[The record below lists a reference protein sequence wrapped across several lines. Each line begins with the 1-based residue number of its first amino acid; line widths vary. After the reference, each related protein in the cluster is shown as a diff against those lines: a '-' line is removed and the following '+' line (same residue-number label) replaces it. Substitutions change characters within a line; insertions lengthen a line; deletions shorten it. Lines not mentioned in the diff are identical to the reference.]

1 MSGPSPHRVPS
12 FAVLIGLAWPVVVS
26 RASQAVI
33 GFCDAVMVK
42 PYGEDA
48 IAATTTGAM
57 NSLNVFILPMGVV
70 FIVQSFAA
78 QLAGRGDLAGA
89 RRYGFYGLAI
99 ALASAAATLVV
110 IPAIGPAIAGMDYT
124 PAVGELLGDYMA
136 IRLLSCGAV
145 VGTEAIANWYG
156 GLGNTRLPMVVNFVA
171 MGFNLAFNWVFIYG
185 NLGAPE
191 LGVRGAAL
199 ASALASWGAFGVIA
213 VLFLR
218 RADERTR
225 LRLPEFSRML
235 RFGVPNGIN
244 WFLEFAAFSIFINVI
259 VVDLGTTALG
269 ALMAVVQVNS
279 IAFMPAFGIASAG
292 AILVGQAIGAHARDH
307 VSAIVWRT
315 ATLTSLWMGMVAA
328 IYLSVP
334 DRVMGLFE
342 SDELSNTAL
351 VELGAGLLAVSTAW
365 QLFDAVAMTLSETLR
380 AAGDTLWCMWARIGL
395 AWAVFLPCAAVV
407 VWRQGGGPVAAVWCL
422 VVYMAALAAVLVW
435 RYSSGV
441 WRRIDL
447 TGTDPVRDGP
457 LRDD

>member
-1 MSGPSPHRVPS
+1 MSAPIPRVAPS
-12 FAVLIGLAWPVVVS
+12 FATLLALAWPTVVS
-26 RASQAVI
+26 RASQAII

-57 NSLNVFILPMGVV
+57 NSFNVFILPMGVV

-78 QLAGRGDLAGA
+78 QLAGRGDLTGA
-89 RRYGFYGLAI
+89 RRHGWYGLV
-99 ALASAAATLVV
+99 LACVSALVV
-110 IPAIGPAIAGMDYT
+110 LAGLPAVAPVIASMDYT
-124 PAVGELLGDYMA
+124 PAVGDLLGDYMV

-145 VGTEAIANWYG
+145 VGTEAIANFYG

-171 MGFNLAFNWVFIYG
+171 MGLNIAFNWIFIYG

-191 LGVRGAAL
+191 LGVRGAAI
-199 ASALASWGAFGVIA
+199 ASTLASWGAFAVIF

-218 RADERTR
+218 GPGGRGR
-225 LRLPEFSRML
+225 LRATELTRML
-235 RFGVPNGIN
+235 RFGVPNGVN

-292 AILVGQAIGAHARDH
+292 AILVGQAIGARHHDD
-307 VSAIVWRT
+307 VDAIVWRT
-315 ATLTSLWMGMVAA
+315 ATLTSMWMGMVALV
-328 IYLSVP
+328 YLAMP

-342 SDELSNTAL
+342 SDEVPTAAL

-365 QLFDAVAMTLSETLR
+365 QLFDAIQMTLSETLR
-380 AAGDTLWCMWARIGL
+380 AAGDTVWCMWARIIL
-395 AWAVFLPCAAVV
+395 AWAVFLPAAALV
-407 VWRQGGGPVAAVWCL
+407 VWYRGGGPVAAVWCL
-422 VVYMAALAAVLVW
+422 VVYMAVLAAMLVW
-435 RYSSGV
+435 RYRTGA
-441 WRRIDL
+441 WRSIDL
-447 TGTDPVRDGP
+447 TGRDEPPV
-457 LRDD
+457 L